1 MMYTPKVS
9 VIIPVY
15 NQEVLV
21 LKALDSIPTRDD
33 IEIIVIDDGS
43 TDDTWTKIWNYTME
57 HPKKNRLCKKKHLPS
72 SLSSEN
78 FDTTGS
84 PITDNEYEIDSDFSY
99 NNEFQNSII
108 IEE

>member
-1 MMYTPKVS
+1 MEQKKENIS
-9 VIIPVY
+9 HD
-15 NQEVLV
+15 
-21 LKALDSIPTRDD
+21 LKRYKEKLYERK
-33 IEIIVIDDGS
+33 EEG
-43 TDDTWTKIWNYTME
+43 E